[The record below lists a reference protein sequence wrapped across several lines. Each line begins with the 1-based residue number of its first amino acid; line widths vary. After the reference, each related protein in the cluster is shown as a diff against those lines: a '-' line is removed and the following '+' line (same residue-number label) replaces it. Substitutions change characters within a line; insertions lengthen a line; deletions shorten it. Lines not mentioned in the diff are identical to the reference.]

1 MKSGDAPA
9 TVLESAYILAEKVE
23 RPIANFFEFAGRSA
37 ILFFEA
43 LIYIVTGACSPLE
56 TVRQMSFVG
65 VKSIPI
71 VVLTV
76 SFSGAVMSLFTAE
89 LFVRFGATDF
99 VGGMIGR
106 SMVVEIAPV
115 LTGIV
120 VAARSGSAMAAQI
133 GSMKVTEQIDALRSM
148 AVSPVRYL
156 VAPRLV
162 ASAVM
167 LPVLTV
173 YADIVG
179 WLGGMLVAHVYKV
192 PVASFVNSTKTWV
205 GPEHVLKGLLKT
217 VVFGIIIATV
227 SSQQGLSTTKGA
239 EGVGRATTGAVV
251 LSIVLIYVADYLL
264 STLLFV

>member
-1 MKSGDAPA
+1 MKSGEAPA
-9 TVLESAYILAEKVE
+9 TVLESAYILAERVE
-23 RPIANFFEFAGRSA
+23 QPIANFFEFSGRAA

-43 LIYIVTGACSPLE
+43 LLYTLTGAVSPLE

-71 VVLTV
+71 VALTV
-76 SFSGAVMSLFTAE
+76 SFSGAVIALFTAE

-120 VAARSGSAMAAQI
+120 VAARSGSAMAAEI

-148 AVSPVRYL
+148 AVSPARYL
-156 VAPRLV
+156 VGPRLI

-173 YADIVG
+173 YADIIG
-179 WLGGMLVAHVYKV
+179 WLGGMLVAHMNKV

-217 VVFGIIIATV
+217 IVFGVIIATV
-227 SSQQGLSTTKGA
+227 GCQQGLSATRGA
-239 EGVGRATTGAVV
+239 QGVGKATTGAVV
-251 LSIVLIYVADYLL
+251 LSIVLIYVADYFL
-264 STLLFV
+264 STLLFI